1 MLDIKL
7 LRENFQEVKEKLQA
21 RGEDLSD
28 LDQFE
33 AIDQKRWELIAKTEI
48 LRAKQNEVSKEI
60 TFLKRDKKYRWYD
73 YRPNRPPTI
82 YGWQDGH

>member
-7 LRENFQEVKEKLQA
+7 LRENFQDVKEKLQA
-21 RGEDLSD
+21 RGEYLPD

-33 AIDQKRWELIAKTEI
+33 AVDQKRRKLIANTEI
-48 LRAKQNEVSKEI
+48 LKAKQNEVSKEI

-82 YGWQDGH
+82 YGWQDCH